1 MKFEKCTTEPVQH
14 DSGRI
19 RSFWTQRRVYYRNN
33 NMSQLKEKWM
43 SKLRFKNLKKIEV
56 AFITWLVTLESNN
69 FLNNGHTKSSTHNVI
84 HLKEVV
90 ERQNSM

>member
-1 MKFEKCTTEPVQH
+1 
-14 DSGRI
+14 
-19 RSFWTQRRVYYRNN
+19 
-33 NMSQLKEKWM
+33 M